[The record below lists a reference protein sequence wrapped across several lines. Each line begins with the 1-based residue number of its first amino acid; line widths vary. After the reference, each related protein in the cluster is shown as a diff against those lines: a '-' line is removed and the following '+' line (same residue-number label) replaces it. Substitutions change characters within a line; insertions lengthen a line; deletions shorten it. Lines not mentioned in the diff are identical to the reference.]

1 MMESQETC
9 PLCSHKIEDD
19 GERVL
24 IGAKE
29 AEGINKASIERG
41 VSTVVAAGAVVHKR
55 CHMNYINKKQIDLH
69 KKATSVHSSPA
80 KRGTRVST
88 GSYDSTT
95 QCLFCGQE
103 VVKTRSSSDFDDYSF
118 VKMDGFVRSILS
130 HCKQRIDDWAITIQ
144 GRIAYFGKDL
154 HAADCLYHRSCD
166 ISFRTNYGIPMRHGG
181 GSTTKKPRKVGR
193 LMNMDQEQAFL
204 RMCAFL
210 EDNDEEQLT
219 VTDLAKKMTEYLLEG
234 DSAAYSN
241 RWLRYRLEERYG
253 DSLFI
258 AECEGLPNIVTF
270 REKTRIILRDY
281 FRSQETDE
289 EAQKRAIIE
298 TAAKLIKSDIKSMI
312 PSSTDEYPKT
322 SSLECQSALDCLPL
336 SLLCLLETLFVGKD
350 IHRKVASIGQSVVQ
364 TVRPRAVV
372 APLQLGLAVQL
383 HHHFRSRFLVD
394 SLSAMGYCSSYSEV
408 QRFEE
413 NAAASVGQDVLGGT
427 IDRLDTALLFAADNV
442 DHNIITLDGKGTFHG
457 MGMVATVTPGRKVSR
472 TVLRRKTAD
481 LEIVEQSRV
490 DVREYRFAKHTRR
503 NIKFKVLCDHPGFAD
518 LLQELEQLYAWTLT
532 GESDLNSV
540 ITSTCLSEIVHLLS
554 TKRNG
559 LSTHSHTSKLWLN
572 YQQMVGVARELIE
585 ADRTGSWLMHLH
597 AVAECLP
604 IIAAAGHG
612 NYVKAAYLYLQSMT
626 TLEDDMP
633 SAFHRFINGLHV
645 VRRTDQYWAGLGCD
659 LVIEQALM
667 RSLKTA
673 GGLTRGSGMSEHQRA
688 LWTLSVPV
696 SSSYGD
702 AMQGFTRQSFVTS
715 EQHKEARTS
724 RTRRDLED
732 LEKIA
737 DKLETFS
744 PFSDEVSLR
753 NIITGVNTNKDA
765 NVHNLFTIVK

>member
-1 MMESQETC
+1 MFLSVLTIDFSFFTELRMMESQETC
-9 PLCSHKIEDD
+9 PLCSHEVEDD
-19 GERVL
+19 GERVV
-24 IGAKE
+24 IGAKG

-55 CHMNYINKKQIDLH
+55 CRMNYINKKQIDLH
-69 KKATSVHSSPA
+69 KKATSVHRSPA

-95 QCLFCGQE
+95 QCFFCGHE
-103 VVKTRSSSDFDDYSF
+103 VVKTRSSADFDDYSF
-118 VKMDGFVRSILS
+118 VKTDGFVRSILS
-130 HCKQRIDDWAITIQ
+130 HCKQRNDDWAITIQ

-166 ISFRTNYGIPMRHGG
+166 INFRTNYGIPMRHGG

-193 LMNMDQEQAFL
+193 PMNMDQEQAFL

-219 VTDLAKKMTEYLLEG
+219 VTDLAKKMTEYLVEG
-234 DSAAYSN
+234 DSATYSN
-241 RWLRYRLEERYG
+241 KWLRYKLEEKYG

-281 FRSQETDE
+281 FSIQEKDE

-298 TAAKLIKSDIKSMI
+298 TAAKLIKSDIKSKI

-322 SSLECQSALDCLPL
+322 SSLECQSALDYLPL
-336 SLLCLLETLFVGKD
+336 SLRCLLENLFVGKD

-364 TVRPRAVV
+364 AVRPRAVV

-383 HHHFRSRFLVD
+383 HHHFRSRFFVD

-472 TVLRRKTAD
+472 TVLRRKTAY

-490 DVREYRFAKHTRR
+490 DIREYRFAKHTR
-503 NIKFKVLCDHPGFAD
+503 
-518 LLQELEQLYAWTLT
+518 
-532 GESDLNSV
+532 
-540 ITSTCLSEIVHLLS
+540 
-554 TKRNG
+554 
-559 LSTHSHTSKLWLN
+559 
-572 YQQMVGVARELIE
+572 
-585 ADRTGSWLMHLH
+585 
-597 AVAECLP
+597 
-604 IIAAAGHG
+604 
-612 NYVKAAYLYLQSMT
+612 
-626 TLEDDMP
+626 
-633 SAFHRFINGLHV
+633 
-645 VRRTDQYWAGLGCD
+645 
-659 LVIEQALM
+659 
-667 RSLKTA
+667 
-673 GGLTRGSGMSEHQRA
+673 
-688 LWTLSVPV
+688 
-696 SSSYGD
+696 
-702 AMQGFTRQSFVTS
+702 
-715 EQHKEARTS
+715 
-724 RTRRDLED
+724 
-732 LEKIA
+732 
-737 DKLETFS
+737 
-744 PFSDEVSLR
+744 
-753 NIITGVNTNKDA
+753 
-765 NVHNLFTIVK
+765 